1 MSALDRLP
9 FDEPG
14 WSLSAAVAVR
24 SDVAGRWVHVSGQVP
39 SGASLGGGTDGR
51 RLDEQDEMRARAHAA
66 FDAIASHLEKLGG
79 SLSDVV
85 RMTAY
90 LTDLSNYK
98 AFSEVRA
105 ARFADGLPAS
115 TAFQVAG
122 IIGGETLEIDAV
134 AFIADA

>member
-1 MSALDRLP
+1 
-9 FDEPG
+9 
-14 WSLSAAVAVR
+14 VY
-24 SDVAGRWVHVSGQVP
+24 VSGQVP
-39 SGASLGGGTDGR
+39 SGESLAEGDENRQSG
-51 RLDEQDEMRARAHAA
+51 EQDDMRARAHAA
-66 FDAIASHLEKLGG
+66 FDEIASHLEKLGG

-90 LTDLSNYK
+90 LTDLSTYK
-98 AFSEVRA
+98 VFSEVRA

-122 IIGGETLEIDAV
+122 IIGGETLEVDAV